1 MHASV
6 VRRMHITS
14 YAYSNISMDTVKPG
28 GGMDRKREKRAR
40 KDPFDSFHRGDS

>member
-1 MHASV
+1 
-6 VRRMHITS
+6 
-14 YAYSNISMDTVKPG
+14 MDTVKPG